1 MKNVCRVSVHII
13 VFIPPLLVYIQISK
27 TEVITVIS
35 NGIPISSNNISC
47 KTLETNSNLIEAPIN
62 LESKKKEAPVL

>member
-1 MKNVCRVSVHII
+1 M
-13 VFIPPLLVYIQISK
+13 
-27 TEVITVIS
+27 IS
-35 NGIPISSNNISC
+35 NGIPISSNKISC